1 MTKMINEAS
10 SSQRDLDTAARHVAD
25 KLKALQPNAQHRKN
39 QLFELLYPT
48 IVEMLG
54 QKVTQKAIL
63 EVLASEG
70 LKLHPARFKEL
81 MSAEAKKLSRH
92 SGATEGVK

>member
-1 MTKMINEAS
+1 M
-10 SSQRDLDTAARHVAD
+10 RLDTMKEQEIKTRWETALE
-25 KLKALQPNAQHRKN
+25 KLKALQPNVQHRKN
-39 QLFELLYPT
+39 QLFGLLYPT
-48 IVEMLG
+48 IVEMLDR
-54 QKVTQKAIL
+54 KVTQKAIL

-81 MSAEAKKLSRH
+81 MSAEAEKLSRH